1 MANRMISGARIVVA
15 VSLNIAVAFVAAPGA
30 AAPGA
35 AAPGAAPPPPVQK
48 LTPAAPLPPANA
60 ATNNLIARTPVAL
73 TVADAILADGDAVD
87 LKATLRNKSSNTP
100 LANETIEFKIDGKT
114 AAVIKTDASGQ
125 ALVKGHKAPGDITLG
140 AHTME
145 AHYAGSDSL
154 ATATAKGNFALL
166 ASYTELTL
174 NPPAFLDTVQHV
186 GDQVTII
193 GSLRRGTDKQGLA
206 GKKLR
211 FLVDDLEVAPLNPYT
226 INPTTG
232 GFQFWFI
239 WPKNKVGDMSIK
251 IVFDGTEKLLPAAS
265 KTFKVK
271 SIASVKPGTMT
282 LTISAPVAMVGDK
295 ITLTANLRE
304 QPLVAGLPGLPAVGE
319 TVSFRNGSGQDI
331 GTAVST
337 GNGDAILQTKLT
349 DTLGGKPVAFTA
361 RLLNNNAY
369 HSIDA
374 VESQSKLLILP
385 SAVKLTVSAPASGS
399 VGQIVSIKLKLVR
412 GSDSAPV
419 AATISLP
426 HYFAD
431 GNPTAIPLGSIG
443 FGGGIPGAGSPGTP
457 VPGNFNG
464 TVLTDA
470 NGDAT
475 VQYKLPNS
483 AGAVTIQSSK
493 AADPNYNAAT
503 GNTVTIAVK

>member
-1 MANRMISGARIVVA
+1 MANRMISGARIVV
-15 VSLNIAVAFVAAPGA
+15 VGSLNIAVAF
-30 AAPGA
+30 A

-48 LTPAAPLPPANA
+48 ATPVAPLPPANA
-60 ATNNLIARTPVAL
+60 AANNLIARTSVSLA
-73 TVADAILADGDAVD
+73 VADAILADGDAVD
-87 LKATLRNKSSNTP
+87 LKATLRNKSSNAP

-125 ALVKGHKAPGDITLG
+125 AVVKGHKAPGDMTLG
-140 AHTME
+140 AHVME

-154 ATATAKGNFALL
+154 ATATAKGNFALF
-166 ASYTELTL
+166 ASNTELTMDQ
-174 NPPAFLDTVQHV
+174 PAYLDKVQHV
-186 GDQVTII
+186 GDQVTVM

-206 GKKLR
+206 GRKLR
-211 FLVDDLEVAPLNPYT
+211 FLVDDLEVAPVNPYT

-232 GFQFWFI
+232 SFQFWFV
-239 WPKNKVGDMSIK
+239 WPKNKVGDTSIK

-265 KTFKVK
+265 KSFKVK
-271 SIASVKPGTMT
+271 SIAAVKPGTMT
-282 LTISAPVAMVGDK
+282 LAISAPIAMVGDK

-304 QPLVAGLPGLPAVGE
+304 QPLVAGLPGMPAVGE

-337 GNGDAILQTKLT
+337 GNGDAILQAKLT
-349 DTLGGKPVAFTA
+349 DTLGGKPVAFSA

-374 VESQSKLLILP
+374 VESQSKLLIVP
-385 SAVKLTVSAPASGS
+385 SPVKLTVSAPASGT

-412 GSDSAPV
+412 SGDGAPV
-419 AATISLP
+419 AATVSLP
-426 HYFAD
+426 HYFAG
-431 GNPTAIPLGSIG
+431 GNPTAQAIGSAI
-443 FGGGIPGAGSPGTP
+443 FGGGISLPVGLTGGAPSSAPQ
-457 VPGNFNG
+457 PGNFIQP
-464 TVLTDA
+464 VLTDA

-475 VQYKLPNS
+475 VQYKLPNI

-493 AADPNYNAAT
+493 PAEPNYNAAT

>member
-1 MANRMISGARIVVA
+1 MVNRMISGARIVV
-15 VSLNIAVAFVAAPGA
+15 VGSLNIAVAF
-30 AAPGA
+30 A

-48 LTPAAPLPPANA
+48 VTPVAPLPPTNA
-60 ATNNLIARTPVAL
+60 AANNLIVRMPVVL
-73 TVADAILADGDAVD
+73 TVADAILADGDSVD
-87 LKATLRNKSSNTP
+87 LKATLRNKSSNAP
-100 LANETIEFKIDGKT
+100 LPNETIEFKIDGKT
-114 AAVIKTDASGQ
+114 AAIIKTDASGQ
-125 ALVKGHKAPGDITLG
+125 ALVKGHKAPGDMTLG
-140 AHTME
+140 THVME

-166 ASYTELTL
+166 ASNTELTL

-211 FLVDDLEVAPLNPYT
+211 FLVDELEVAPLNPYT

-239 WPKNKVGDMSIK
+239 WPKNKVGDTSIK
-251 IVFDGTEKLLPAAS
+251 IVFDGTEKLLPASS
-265 KTFKVK
+265 KAFKVK
-271 SIASVKPGTMT
+271 SIAGVKPGTMT

-319 TVSFRNGSGQDI
+319 TVSFRNASGQDI

-337 GNGDAILQTKLT
+337 GNGDAILQIELT
-349 DTLGGKPVAFTA
+349 DTLGSKPVAFTA

-369 HSIDA
+369 HAIDA

-385 SAVKLTVSAPASGS
+385 SAVKLTVSAPASGA

-412 GSDSAPV
+412 SGDSAPV
-419 AATISLP
+419 AATVSIP

-431 GNPTAIPLGSIG
+431 GNPTALPLGSFG
-443 FGGGIPGAGSPGTP
+443 LGGGIPLPAGSTGAGSSSAPA
-457 VPGNFNG
+457 PGNFNLP
-464 TVLTDA
+464 VFTDA

-475 VQYKLPNS
+475 VQYKLPNT